1 MNASKCYVEEH
12 KTETRTKDLSREQLS
27 ELSDLL
33 PNRDTWWNDDS
44 DFLIKK
50 SEFID
55 KYDLSNKAFERAIK
69 LIEGHREFAG
79 NIGIESDI
87 SIL

>member
-1 MNASKCYVEEH
+1 MNIGALGVFSFKQLHNVSECYVEEH
-12 KTETRTKDLSREQLS
+12 KTETRTKELSREQLS

-33 PNRDTWWNDDS
+33 PNRDTWGNDDS

-55 KYDLSNKAFERAIK
+55 KYDLSNKA
-69 LIEGHREFAG
+69 
-79 NIGIESDI
+79 
-87 SIL
+87 